1 MSELL
6 EFGES
11 PFASEANHHSPAN
24 QANHTVQ
31 LVGESGGESHGGDT
45 RSSWPSFSRSS
56 QSFCFPE
63 EWARWVTQGC
73 APLPP
78 RLLPRVHPT
87 ATSPAAV
94 GHVPGRGRRP
104 GVRTHVTRP
113 TGSLH
118 CLYALIFKA
127 WAGRGSLCCAWGPMG
142 LGACGGNSNL
152 RLLLYTSAKT
162 HFFASAG
169 HGPFQPVAPFPSDSR
184 GCPSALVTD
193 PFETQTLGCC
203 VRGSRHLVTDP
214 IRAVARRHSER
225 PPIDLFELRG
235 AAISVVPTG
244 CACTMWCE
252 ITATAA
258 THTTNPS

>member
-1 MSELL
+1 MDNKLGCYSDSSKCL
-6 EFGES
+6 ESTFHFGPQRTFTYES
-11 PFASEANHHSPAN
+11 MII
-24 QANHTVQ
+24 
-31 LVGESGGESHGGDT
+31 
-45 RSSWPSFSRSS
+45 
-56 QSFCFPE
+56 
-63 EWARWVTQGC
+63 VT
-73 APLPP
+73 L
-78 RLLPRVHPT
+78 T
-87 ATSPAAV
+87 AV

-118 CLYALIFKA
+118 CLYALIFEA

-169 HGPFQPVAPFPSDSR
+169 HGPFQPVASFPSDSR
-184 GCPSALVTD
+184 GCPSAPVTD

-225 PPIDLFELRG
+225 PRAPRPIR
-235 AAISVVPTG
+235 AS
-244 CACTMWCE
+244 
-252 ITATAA
+252 
-258 THTTNPS
+258 